1 MSLSELFASTGV
13 KTAHFIDDAFDLA
26 PTKGLSQED
35 VQHFIDRIDLPAL
48 ERIGELTGIA
58 DITDA
63 DAIEALQMLEHTR
76 SVFHARAEFG
86 EAGEAL
92 FSDFFSDRSG
102 KKADLETLIAF
113 LKKAGVESE
122 RFGVDGYHGCESE
135 PQLVFIDLRLR
146 ENGDPIAIADAVD
159 VYKKIRE
166 MYPSCKPFVFL
177 MSTLTAPLKNLRE
190 SFFLEAQIFASQFE
204 AISKH
209 HFRDEEEMHAIFANY
224 IRFMPELHRLYDR
237 IGFIESA
244 IGKAAK
250 SVGNTLR
257 SLDLPDYFVLHH
269 NTAAIEKV
277 GLGTY
282 ISDLLLE
289 YLVNEVESSPE
300 LWSLAAELDK
310 WNLQKLPRSRFGLT
324 YAAGKIYSGNMLHS
338 NFRLES
344 EAGRGLGPK
353 DGYFYLGDVF
363 FLKNEHASGNPKKA
377 YVIATPACDLV
388 RPDKLKE
395 RTIFVCEGRV
405 KKVTLATTPSG
416 DGGIPTTII
425 SSPKDKLKQFSID
438 WNKKRLHTWHV
449 EEMSAFEKD
458 ESEYVRVGR
467 LRPLYAIQLQHA
479 ITADLSRIGVQ
490 RAPNM
495 LQPMGVGIFVSNGT
509 KWVAVD
515 SDDVG
520 EPCAAAVADSEDG
533 KQALYIISDATVRRI
548 RRKIKAW
555 LSRNSTLPSYVT
567 LKKIVDSDT
576 FEERLMY
583 MIHTRAEGVAPE
595 DDIVSPMQGVE
606 GISEEESAKIVLVRP
621 NSTTVYAKVN
631 GGRDVSLE
639 QEAFLVISLFRVK

>member
-1 MSLSELFASTGV
+1 MSLMELFASVGV
-13 KTAHFIDDAFDLA
+13 KNAHFIDDAFDLA
-26 PTKGLSQED
+26 PTKGLAQED

-63 DAIEALQMLEHTR
+63 DAIEALQVLEHTH
-76 SVFHARAEFG
+76 SIFNSRAEFG
-86 EAGEAL
+86 EAGEVL
-92 FSDFFSDRSG
+92 FSDFFTDRSG
-102 KKADLETLIAF
+102 KKSDLEILIDF
-113 LKKAGVESE
+113 LKKSGVESE
-122 RFGVDGYHGCESE
+122 RFGVDSYHDCKSE

-146 ENGDPIAIADAVD
+146 ENGDPITTADAVE
-159 VYKKIRE
+159 VYKKTRE
-166 MYPSCKPFVFL
+166 MYPTCKPFVFL
-177 MSTLTAPLKNLRE
+177 MSTLTTPLRNFRE

-204 AISKH
+204 AISKQN
-209 HFRDEEEMHAIFANY
+209 FRDEDEMQAVFTNY
-224 IRFMPELHRLYDR
+224 IRFLPELHRLHDR
-237 IGFIESA
+237 IGFIEGA
-244 IGKAAK
+244 IRKAAVN
-250 SVGNTLR
+250 VGNTLR

-300 LWSLAAELDK
+300 LWNLAAELDGWK
-310 WNLQKLPRSRFGLT
+310 LQKLPRSRFGLT
-324 YAAGKIYSGNMLHS
+324 YAAGKIYSGNILHS

-344 EAGRGLGPK
+344 EAARGLGPK

-363 FLKNEHASGNPKKA
+363 FLKDEYASGSPKKA

-388 RPDKLKE
+388 RPEKLKE

-405 KKVTLATTPSG
+405 KKVTLATTPTG

-425 SSPKDKLKQFSID
+425 SSPNDTLKQFSID

-458 ESEYVRVGR
+458 ESDYVRVGR

-495 LQPMGVGIFVSNGT
+495 LQPMGIGVCVSNGV

-515 SDDVG
+515 NDDVN
-520 EPCAAAVADSEDG
+520 EPCAAAVADTEDG

-548 RRKIKAW
+548 RKKIKAW
-555 LSRNSTLPSYVT
+555 LDRNSTFPSAVT
-567 LKKIVDSDT
+567 LRKIVESEA
-576 FEERLMY
+576 FEEKLMY

-595 DDIVSPMQGVE
+595 DDIVRPMAGVD
-606 GISEEESAKIVLVRP
+606 GISEEECAKMVLVRP
-621 NSTTVYAKVN
+621 NSTTAYAKVN
-631 GGRDVSLE
+631 GGRDVSPE
-639 QEAFLVISLFRVK
+639 QEAVLVISLFKSK